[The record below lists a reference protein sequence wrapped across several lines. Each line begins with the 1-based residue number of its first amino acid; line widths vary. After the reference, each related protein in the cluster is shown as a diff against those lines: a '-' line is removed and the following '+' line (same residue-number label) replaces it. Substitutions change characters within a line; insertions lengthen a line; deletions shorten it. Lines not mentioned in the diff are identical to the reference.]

1 MAEGYVSND
10 KESRL
15 RKKAKAP
22 CRDRRHYWTR
32 ESWVLEGIQE
42 GCSYADGTYPVS
54 CKDYRMPSAPYTYSG
69 YTGDGEYWIKP
80 VGTGAPFKVTCDMTQ
95 DGGGWTLIGKF
106 DGTTDTTLTA
116 AYRVLVPYT
125 QVKMSLNGTTT
136 DKMIT
141 CHASAATGFAANN
154 TAGVNCSVP
163 DTDGKLY
170 SVRVLQI
177 GTNGTGNYGL
187 YSYTSGGLIAT
198 GGCNWNPGTT
208 YVWGRHYNGTGAACT
223 NFGTGQLYSSPNG

>member
-1 MAEGYVSND
+1 
-10 KESRL
+10 
-15 RKKAKAP
+15 
-22 CRDRRHYWTR
+22 
-32 ESWVLEGIQE
+32 
-42 GCSYADGTYPVS
+42 
-54 CKDYRMPSAPYTYSG
+54 MPSAPYTYSG

-177 GTNGTGNYGL
+177 GTNGTGNYGYTATRQAGL
-187 YSYTSGGLIAT
+187 LPLEAVTGTPVPPMYGAATTTARAQPAPTLVRASSTARRMAEAPTATGCSFAKIAGRVGLRLTPWFQELWGKRCDSVATTSGELS
-198 GGCNWNPGTT
+198 
-208 YVWGRHYNGTGAACT
+208 GRR
-223 NFGTGQLYSSPNG
+223 S